1 MLKRLTTAEE
11 AEWFCRLTIQLFNLS
26 ETAFRDPRDLE
37 HFKRLQMSL
46 VESLRECRD
55 VQLELATLID
65 GHTKEVES
73 GSGAVS
79 MLSSG
84 HIHVSNDIEPKLNRL
99 FKDFFSKA
107 RTALY
112 HLVGQKDTP
121 ESVTYFLLDQRS
133 ISFVQVKEDAM
144 FEKCAA
150 KFLQD
155 VPGEKAQGLMNM
167 VRGDR
172 ATWLSTLIRTR
183 DRINH
188 DIECPQLRMTYG
200 VVGGELRA
208 GFPTVS
214 GQELRQY
221 LTLFWENLYQAVE
234 ETVLVCIAMRMP
246 DNFVPCRIPDDRVD
260 PKLPFRWCF
269 AFRPN
274 PADNS

>member
-11 AEWFCRLTIQLFNLS
+11 AGWFFRLTIQLFNLS

-37 HFKRLQMSL
+37 HFKRLQLSL

-65 GHTKEVES
+65 SHTKEVEC
-73 GSGAVS
+73 GVGGVDFVN
-79 MLSSG
+79 G

-112 HLVGQKDTP
+112 HLVGQKDAP
-121 ESVTYFLLDQRS
+121 ESVTHFLLDRRS
-133 ISFVQVKEDAM
+133 ISFVQVKDDAT
-144 FEKCAA
+144 FDKYAA

-155 VPGEKAQGLMNM
+155 VPGEKAQGLINM
-167 VRGDR
+167 LRGER
-172 ATWLSTLIRTR
+172 AAWPSTLIRTR

-200 VVGGELRA
+200 VVGGKLRA

-214 GQELRQY
+214 GHELRQY
-221 LTLFWENLYQAVE
+221 LTLFWENLYQVVE
-234 ETVLVCIAMRMP
+234 ETVLVCIAIRMP
-246 DNFVPCRIPDDRVD
+246 DNFVPCRIPDDEVD
-260 PKLPFRWCF
+260 PKLPLRWRF
-269 AFRPN
+269 VFRPN
-274 PADNS
+274 